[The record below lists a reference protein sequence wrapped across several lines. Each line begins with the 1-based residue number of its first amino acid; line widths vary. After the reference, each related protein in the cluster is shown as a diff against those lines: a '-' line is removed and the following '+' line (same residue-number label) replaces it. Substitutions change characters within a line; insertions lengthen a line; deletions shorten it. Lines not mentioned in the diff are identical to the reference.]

1 MVEKAIAAFLLLVL
15 GGTLLY
21 VFFTNVVTPL
31 RRPPNP

>member
-1 MVEKAIAAFLLLVL
+1 MVEKVIAAFLLLVL